1 MVDETMRH
9 ALALLYPRL
18 KRFAIRLTGSAMD
31 GEDLVQQACE
41 RALSLDHQWK
51 RGTRLDSWLYR
62 IIQNCWSDEKSQPAC
77 APRLR
82 WKTRPPSP
90 SMTANDWPTCVSCWK
105 SLTASFR
112 ICRKNS
118 VPCSSWSAS
127 TAFTTAKSRP
137 SCVFRSGR

>member
-41 RALSLDHQWK
+41 RALSFDHQWK

-62 IIQNCWSDEKSQPAC
+62 IIQNCWSDEKKSARVRTQ
-77 APRLR
+77 APLEDATAIAINDGERLADMR
-82 WKTRPPSP
+82 L
-90 SMTANDWPTCVSCWK
+90 V
-105 SLTASFR
+105 LE
-112 ICRKNS
+112 
-118 VPCSSWSAS
+118 
-127 TAFTTAKSRP
+127 FTHR
-137 SCVFRSGR
+137 